1 MVFDYLGLK
10 QYDNRLSGFLATA
23 FAVTLRCSNPK
34 AFGLGSLGYPAW
46 PDRSA
51 VFTTLVT
58 IKSAI

>member
-46 PDRSA
+46 PTGPRFSR
-51 VFTTLVT
+51 LL
-58 IKSAI
+58 